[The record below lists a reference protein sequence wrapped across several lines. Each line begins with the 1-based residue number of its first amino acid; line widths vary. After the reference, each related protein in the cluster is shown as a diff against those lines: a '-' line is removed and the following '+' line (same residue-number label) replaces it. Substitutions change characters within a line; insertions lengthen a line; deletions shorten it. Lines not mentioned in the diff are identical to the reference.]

1 MLVVCSYVLALGF
14 QAKADQ
20 WFWKAMTNGTAA
32 ERRTVSQCNALRL
45 QLVATS
51 WWLEARARQ
60 PRGGSLD
67 GVATVRGPSHNRERD
82 CFPLRANAA

>member
-1 MLVVCSYVLALGF
+1 MLVVCSDVLALGF

-45 QLVATS
+45 
-51 WWLEARARQ
+51 
-60 PRGGSLD
+60 
-67 GVATVRGPSHNRERD
+67 
-82 CFPLRANAA
+82 